1 MSDNLPDV
9 LRILDRLIAF
19 DTTSPNSNLPLIG
32 YIEHELTAS
41 GARVQRI
48 PDPVL
53 PKASL
58 WVTVGP
64 ADRPGYILSGH
75 TDTVPVTGQTWASD
89 PYRLAERDGRL
100 YGRGTVDMK
109 GFVAVCLA
117 MVPAMERAPL
127 LTPIHLAISY
137 DEEVGC
143 IGVRPMLAELARGP
157 VRPRG
162 CFVGEPTLMQT
173 VVGHKS
179 KHAMRAIVRGKACH
193 SALTTEGVNAV
204 EAAAELVLMI
214 RREAEVLAVAGA
226 RDAAHVPPFTTG
238 LTTFLEGGIA
248 NNIVPDRCDVEFEF
262 RGIAADEPRR
272 ICEAIAA
279 QVRQTIEPR
288 MKAVDPACGID
299 FESIIDYP
307 SLETPVS
314 SEIALLAQKMCGN
327 GGTSKVSFGTE
338 AGLFDQIVGIPSVV
352 IGPGSITQA
361 HKPDEWIAISELA
374 MACRFVDRLI
384 AHCASG

>member
-1 MSDNLPDV
+1 
-9 LRILDRLIAF
+9 
-19 DTTSPNSNLPLIG
+19 
-32 YIEHELTAS
+32 
-41 GARVQRI
+41 
-48 PDPVL
+48 
-53 PKASL
+53 
-58 WVTVGP
+58 
-64 ADRPGYILSGH
+64 
-75 TDTVPVTGQTWASD
+75 
-89 PYRLAERDGRL
+89 
-100 YGRGTVDMK
+100 
-109 GFVAVCLA
+109 
-117 MVPAMERAPL
+117 
-127 LTPIHLAISY
+127 
-137 DEEVGC
+137 
-143 IGVRPMLAELARGP
+143 
-157 VRPRG
+157 
-162 CFVGEPTLMQT
+162 
-173 VVGHKS
+173 
-179 KHAMRAIVRGKACH
+179 
-193 SALTTEGVNAV
+193 
-204 EAAAELVLMI
+204 
-214 RREAEVLAVAGA
+214 VLAVAGA